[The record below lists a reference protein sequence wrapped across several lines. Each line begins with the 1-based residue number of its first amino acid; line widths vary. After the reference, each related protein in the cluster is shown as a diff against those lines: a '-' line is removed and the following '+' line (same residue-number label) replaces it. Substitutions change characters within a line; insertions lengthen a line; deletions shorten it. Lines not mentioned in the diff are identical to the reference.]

1 MTHQDAEEF
10 GHAPNEPHDPQ
21 GKPTMSEK
29 MKVTFYRKELTWFGY
44 EVEVEAKSNQ
54 EAMEKI
60 KDYDYVQ
67 LDITDEE
74 CDSEEG
80 YGVFYFPDGTEIDES
95 EQESDNE

>member
-29 MKVTFYRKELTWFGY
+29 LEKKPNVTFSYELTWFGY

-95 EQESDNE
+95 E